1 MALKTPKRYSSHV
14 YGSGVPMSY
23 LQTLTF
29 DKFQRD
35 VTLRW
40 SRIQKTIDA
49 AVEDPAIATAINAIL
64 RRLYT

>member
-1 MALKTPKRYSSHV
+1 
-14 YGSGVPMSY
+14 MSY